1 MMQTIWKICFH
12 KNIHEYSNLDITGLR
27 WITFDNSEQLWDFVK
42 GNRKFESENVF
53 PNFIFGYIN
62 SNGKFLK
69 KNIYQCIH
77 KFCIH
82 YWNYLFYES
91 KNNTLYLR
99 GKHRLW
105 IDLISLV
112 CCNINSLKIT
122 NNKNSKYFIPT
133 ALDNTVKF
141 NYHFPPIPHE

>member
-12 KNIHEYSNLDITGLR
+12 KNIHEYSNLDITVLK

-69 KNIYQCIH
+69 KIFINVFINFVFTIEIIYSMNQKI
-77 KFCIH
+77 IH
-82 YWNYLFYES
+82 YIYEVS
-91 KNNTLYLR
+91 
-99 GKHRLW
+99 
-105 IDLISLV
+105 IDIELI
-112 CCNINSLKIT
+112 
-122 NNKNSKYFIPT
+122 
-133 ALDNTVKF
+133 
-141 NYHFPPIPHE
+141 